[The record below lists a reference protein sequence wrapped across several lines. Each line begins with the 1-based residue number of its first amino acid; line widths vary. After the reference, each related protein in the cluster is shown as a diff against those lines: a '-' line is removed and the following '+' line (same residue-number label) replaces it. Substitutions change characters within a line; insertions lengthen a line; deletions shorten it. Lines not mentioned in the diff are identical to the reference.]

1 MKSPLP
7 NTMRPIFIELTLL
20 SGIRTWLQV
29 NQVVSIT
36 RIGKATYVRC
46 VDDFPDPSSTNNIR
60 AVQEDPEWIFSQL
73 EALTH
78 KAPNSPNNN

>member
-1 MKSPLP
+1 
-7 NTMRPIFIELTLL
+7 MRPIFIELTLL

-46 VDDFPDPSSTNNIR
+46 VDDFPDPESSNVMRT
-60 AVQEDPEWIFSQL
+60 VQEDPEWIFSQL

-78 KAPNSPNNN
+78 KAPNSPTNN